1 MILLKI
7 QCVALEHGLTLVD
20 TKYEFGKDSDGSILL
35 IDEVHTPDSSRYW
48 IANSYEERFQNGL
61 EPENVDKEFLRLWFK
76 DNCNPYEDEVLP
88 DAPEELVC
96 ELAWRYIFLY
106 ETITK
111 SRFEMPLTEEPIHDR
126 ISQNVSSALLSL
138 HSKMGRFNWLGL
150 CRRHLL
156 STMAVESAID
166 RSDGV
171 RKLSALFQS
180 LNCERALHSCSFGI
194 GKPSDF
200 TVTGIPLRERY
211 FHATGPCCSAKQD
224 YYEILGVPE
233 NATRDEIKKAYR
245 ALAKKY
251 HPDANKNNPSAKRKF
266 QEITDAYET
275 LQDAKKRREYDRTHV
290 RSSED
295 TEFGADGA
303 QGFRFYDASGARGFR
318 YSYQTNF
325 SDSFSKIF
333 SEIFQDEMD
342 QFAPDIQTE
351 LLLSFSEAAK
361 GCTKDLC
368 FDAFVPC
375 DSCDGRGYPLNA
387 KVKVCPTCRGTG
399 TVTIPPFTSTCN
411 TCKGSGQIIEEYCIS
426 CQGSGVVEGVKE
438 VKVTI
443 PAGRYKMLVFDE
455 SIFQVQKVHT
465 PDSSRYWIAN
475 SYEERFQNGLEPE
488 NVDKEFLR
496 LWFKDNCNP
505 YEDEV
510 LPDAPEE
517 LVCELA
523 WRYIFLYETITKSR
537 FEMPLTEEPIHDRIS
552 QNVSSALLSLQ

>member
-1 MILLKI
+1 
-7 QCVALEHGLTLVD
+7 
-20 TKYEFGKDSDGSILL
+20 
-35 IDEVHTPDSSRYW
+35 
-48 IANSYEERFQNGL
+48 
-61 EPENVDKEFLRLWFK
+61 
-76 DNCNPYEDEVLP
+76 
-88 DAPEELVC
+88 
-96 ELAWRYIFLY
+96 
-106 ETITK
+106 
-111 SRFEMPLTEEPIHDR
+111 
-126 ISQNVSSALLSL
+126 
-138 HSKMGRFNWLGL
+138 MGRFNWLGL

-156 STMAVESAID
+156 STMAVESAIE

-171 RKLSALFQS
+171 RKLSALVQS
-180 LNCERALHSCSFGI
+180 LNCERALHSCSFGF

-200 TVTGIPLRERY
+200 TVTGMPLRERY
-211 FHATGPCCSAKQD
+211 FHATGPCCFAKQD

-233 NATRDEIKKAYR
+233 NATRDEIKKAYH

-251 HPDANKNNPSAKRKF
+251 HPDANKKNPSAKRKF

-275 LQDAKKRREYDRTHV
+275 LQDAKKRREYDRTRV

-295 TEFGADGA
+295 MEFGADGA
-303 QGFRFYDASGARGFR
+303 QGFRFYDASGAQGFR

-342 QFAPDIQTE
+342 QFAPDIQAE

-411 TCKGSGQIIEEYCIS
+411 TCKGSGQRIEEYCLS
-426 CQGSGVVEGVKE
+426 CEGSGVVEGVKE

-443 PAGRYKMLVFDE
+443 PAGVDSGDTIRIPEAGNIRRQGSQPGNLFIKIKVADDPVFARDGADVYVNSNIRFTQAILGGKVEVPTLSGKIQVKIPKGCQHGELLVLRGKGLPKHGF
-455 SIFQVQKVHT
+455 IVHHG
-465 PDSSRYWIAN
+465 DQYV
-475 SYEERFQNGLEPE
+475 RFRVN
-488 NVDKEFLR
+488 
-496 LWFKDNCNP
+496 
-505 YEDEV
+505 
-510 LPDAPEE
+510 LPTAINDRQRAILEE
-517 LVCELA
+517 LAKEEINIENNSTVEGNCIGSFGNYSDYNEDPEMDN
-523 WRYIFLYETITKSR
+523 RLY
-537 FEMPLTEEPIHDRIS
+537 
-552 QNVSSALLSLQ
+552 QQLSTG

>member
-1 MILLKI
+1 
-7 QCVALEHGLTLVD
+7 
-20 TKYEFGKDSDGSILL
+20 
-35 IDEVHTPDSSRYW
+35 
-48 IANSYEERFQNGL
+48 
-61 EPENVDKEFLRLWFK
+61 
-76 DNCNPYEDEVLP
+76 
-88 DAPEELVC
+88 
-96 ELAWRYIFLY
+96 
-106 ETITK
+106 
-111 SRFEMPLTEEPIHDR
+111 
-126 ISQNVSSALLSL
+126 
-138 HSKMGRFNWLGL
+138 MGRFNWLGL

-200 TVTGIPLRERY
+200 TVTGMPLRERY

-399 TVTIPPFTSTCN
+399 MVTIPPFTSTCN

-443 PAGRYKMLVFDE
+443 PAGVDSGDTIRIPEAGNIRRQGSQPGNLFIKIKVADDPVFARDGADVYVNSNISFTQAILGGKVE
-455 SIFQVQKVHT
+455 VPTLSGKIQVKIPKGCQH
-465 PDSSRYWIAN
+465 
-475 SYEERFQNGLEPE
+475 
-488 NVDKEFLR
+488 
-496 LWFKDNCNP
+496 
-505 YEDEV
+505 
-510 LPDAPEE
+510 EE
-517 LVCELA
+517 LLVLRGKGLPKHGFIVHHGDQYVRFRVNLPTVINDRQRAILEELA
-523 WRYIFLYETITKSR
+523 KEEINIENNSTVEGNWWETILEHVMSPKFVIEFS
-537 FEMPLTEEPIHDRIS
+537 
-552 QNVSSALLSLQ
+552 LLLLILLILRKTMG